1 MMNSQQ
7 RKRTYCVTSSLALAF
22 AAIAITPT
30 AVSAQEITDDNATSE
45 GGATGALAGD
55 IIVTATKKG
64 YGENVQDVAI
74 AVTAFGEA
82 QLDAKFV
89 QNLQSLSYDVPNVQL
104 EDVGTTA
111 GYANFSIRGLGI
123 NSSIPSIDPTVGVFV
138 DGVYLGINA
147 GVVFD
152 NFDIAGIEVLR
163 GPQGLLFGR
172 NVTGGAVVLR
182 TSNPSFT
189 FRASAKAS
197 IETGLKKSVSGVV
210 SGPIVEDVLAAKIAV
225 YYSDDNGW
233 FRNRFD
239 GRSFGK
245 SEDLIIRP
253 ALSLRGGENFRMD
266 IRYEHGEAKGDG
278 PAGQN
283 HALFDRD
290 SFDFSI
296 DFRGFYDNEWDQA
309 SVETNVD
316 VGLGDG
322 VITNIAGYRRYAS
335 DAASDI
341 DATPRNLFNADV
353 AIRQSQLSD
362 ELRYAGKFGAVDITT
377 GLFYFT
383 QDLRYAERRTLFGG
397 LQVVSGGGDQD
408 QSTSGIFASADW
420 HLSDAL
426 TLNLGGRYSWER
438 KSVHIA
444 QLRPGGCNVTTLIC
458 ATTFIDSESW
468 KGFTPKLGL
477 QWKPDDD
484 TQLYGLFTR
493 GFRSGG
499 YNMRNTDGGVPPGP
513 FDQET
518 QDSFELGVKKQFG
531 RNRINLA
538 TFYNRLED
546 LQREINLPGPL
557 GVSQV
562 IRNTADAT
570 IKGVEAEALF
580 FILPNLAF
588 TGQLGYVHG
597 KYRNIQFDLSGDGVI
612 NDIDAALKLP
622 RLSPWTYGAG
632 LTYDQSLGKV
642 GTMTMRVNYNH
653 RDRAAFTDNN
663 RGFMQAADMLDASVT
678 LATADNGWRFSAYAR
693 NLLNEVTIGNDT
705 QLPAAFGGAG
715 ASFSPLNRGR
725 TYGGEV
731 AVSF

>member
-1 MMNSQQ
+1 M
-7 RKRTYCVTSSLALAF
+7 KKIVLLATAVC
-22 AAIAITPT
+22 AWPT
-30 AVSAQEITDDNATSE
+30 AAHAQSE
-45 GGATGALAGD
+45 TAQTGGGATAAFDDD

-64 YGENVQDVAI
+64 QGENVQDVAI

-104 EDVGTTA
+104 EDVGTTP

-152 NFDIAGIEVLR
+152 NFDLEGIEVLR

-172 NVTGGAVVLR
+172 NVTGGAVVVR
-182 TSNPSFT
+182 TSRPSFD
-189 FRASAKAS
+189 FRASFKAS
-197 IETGLKKSVSGVV
+197 VETGLKKTVSGVV
-210 SGPIVEDVLAAKIAV
+210 SGPIVDDVIAAKLAV

-239 GRSFGK
+239 GRKFGAGK
-245 SEDLIIRP
+245 DLIIRP
-253 ALSLRGGENFRMD
+253 AISILGGDDFRMD
-266 IRYEHGEAKGDG
+266 LRYEHGKTRGDG
-278 PAGQN
+278 PPGQN
-283 HALFDRD
+283 HGLFQPGT
-290 SFDFSI
+290 FDFSI
-296 DFRGFYDNEWDQA
+296 NFPGRYDNVWDQA
-309 SVETNVD
+309 SAETNID
-316 VGLGDG
+316 IGFGDG
-322 VITNIAGYRRYAS
+322 VITNIAGYRRYRS
-335 DAASDI
+335 DATTDV
-341 DATPRNLFNADV
+341 DATPQSFFHASFGV
-353 AIRQSQLSD
+353 AQSQLSD
-362 ELRYAGKFGAVDITT
+362 ELRYAGKFGAVDVTT
-377 GLFYFT
+377 GLYYFT
-383 QDLRYAERRTLFGG
+383 QDIRYGERRELLGG
-397 LQVVSGGGDQD
+397 AQIISGGGEQD
-408 QSTSGIFASADW
+408 QTAWGIFASADW
-420 HLSDAL
+420 HFTDTL
-426 TLNLGGRYSWER
+426 TLNLGGRYSWDR
-438 KSVHIA
+438 KSVKIS
-444 QLRPGGCNVTTLIC
+444 QLRPNGCNIDTLVC
-458 ATTFIDSESW
+458 SPNFADKDSW
-468 KGFTPKLGL
+468 KGFTPKIGL
-477 QWKPDDD
+477 QWKPTDE
-484 TQLYGLFTR
+484 TQVYGLYTR

-499 YNMRNTDGGVPPGP
+499 YNMRNTDPSVPPGP
-513 FDQET
+513 FDQEI
-518 QDSFELGVKKQFG
+518 QDSFELGAKQQFG
-531 RNRINLA
+531 RNRINVA
-538 TFYNRLED
+538 GFYNRLKD

-562 IRNTADAT
+562 IRNTADAD

-612 NDIDAALKLP
+612 NDIDAALELP

-632 LTYDQSLGKV
+632 LTYDQSLGKL

-663 RGFMQAADMLDASVT
+663 RGFMQGADMLDASVT

-693 NLLNEVTIGNDT
+693 NLLDEVTIGNDT
-705 QLPAAFGGAG
+705 QLPAAFGGVG

-725 TYGGEV
+725 IYGGEV

>member
-1 MMNSQQ
+1 MMKWHSKVPT
-7 RKRTYCVTSSLALAF
+7 RPGVSILALGF
-22 AAIAITPT
+22 ATIMLAPS
-30 AVSAQEITDDNATSE
+30 VAQAQTEAPK
-45 GGATGALAGD
+45 GGATAALDQD
-55 IIVTATKKG
+55 IVVTATKKG

-89 QNLQSLSYDVPNVQL
+89 QNLQGLSYDVPNVQL
-104 EDVGTTA
+104 EDVGTTPV
-111 GYANFSIRGLGI
+111 YANFSIRGLGI

-182 TSNPSFT
+182 TSTPSFT
-189 FRASAKAS
+189 FRANAKAS
-197 IETGLKKSVSGVV
+197 IETGLKKTVSGVV
-210 SGPIVEDVLAAKIAV
+210 SGPLVEDVLAAKIAV

-245 SEDLIIRP
+245 SRDFIIRP
-253 ALSLRGGENFRMD
+253 ALSLVGGEDFRMD

-278 PAGQN
+278 PPGQN

-296 DFRGFYDNEWDQA
+296 DFPGFYDNKWDHA
-309 SVETNVD
+309 SVETNID
-316 VGLGDG
+316 VGFGDG
-322 VITNIAGYRRYAS
+322 VITNIAGYRHYRSA
-335 DAASDI
+335 AASDI
-341 DATPRNLFNADV
+341 DATPRNLFHADV
-353 AIRQSQLSD
+353 AVKQSQLSD
-362 ELRYAGKFGAVDITT
+362 ELRYAGRFGAVDITT
-377 GLFYFT
+377 GLYYFT
-383 QDLRYAERRTLFGG
+383 QDIRYAEKRTLFAG

-408 QSTSGIFASADW
+408 QTSWGLFTSADW
-420 HLSDAL
+420 HFSDTL
-426 TLNLGGRYSWER
+426 TLNVGARYSWER
-438 KSVHIA
+438 KSVDVA
-444 QLRPGGCNVTTLIC
+444 QLRPNGCNIATLVC
-458 ATTFIDSESW
+458 ANTFSDSESW
-468 KGFTPKLGL
+468 KGLTPKIGL

-484 TQLYGLFTR
+484 TQLYGLYTR

-499 YNMRNTDGGVPPGP
+499 YNLRNTDAAVAPGP

-531 RNRINLA
+531 RNRINIA
-538 TFYNRLED
+538 TFYNRLTD

-562 IRNTADAT
+562 IRNTADAD
-570 IKGVEAEALF
+570 IKGVEAEGLF
-580 FILPNLAF
+580 FLLPGLAV

-612 NDIDAALKLP
+612 NDVDKALKLP

-632 LTYDQSLGKV
+632 LTFDQPLGKL
-642 GTMTMRVNYNH
+642 GTITMRASYNH

-663 RGFMQAADMLDASVT
+663 RGFMQGADMVDASVT
-678 LATADNGWRFSAYAR
+678 LATANDRWRFSAYAR

-705 QLPAAFGGAG
+705 QLPAAFGGTG

-725 TYGGEV
+725 VYGGEV

>member
-1 MMNSQQ
+1 MMNSHR
-7 RKRTYCVTSSLALAF
+7 RKNIYGAASTAALAF
-22 AAIAITPT
+22 AAIALMP
-30 AVSAQEITDDNATSE
+30 AAAFAQETSDDSATSE

-64 YGENVQDVAI
+64 YGENVQDVPI

-104 EDVGTTA
+104 EDVGTA
-111 GYANFSIRGLGI
+111 PGYANFSIRGLGI

-182 TSNPSFT
+182 TSAPSFT
-189 FRASAKAS
+189 FRANAKAS
-197 IETGLKKSVSGVV
+197 IETGLKKTVSGVV

-239 GRSFGK
+239 GQSFGK
-245 SEDLIIRP
+245 SEDVIIRP
-253 ALSLRGGENFRMD
+253 ALSIRGGENFRMD

-278 PAGQN
+278 PPGQN

-296 DFRGFYDNEWDQA
+296 NFPGFYDNDWDMA

-316 VGLGDG
+316 VAFGDG

-335 DAASDI
+335 AGASDV
-341 DATPRNLFNADV
+341 DATPQSLFHANF

-362 ELRYAGKFGAVDITT
+362 ELRYAGKFGAVDVTT

-383 QDLRYAERRTLFGG
+383 QDLRYGEQRTLFGG

-408 QSTSGIFASADW
+408 QSTWGIFASADW

-438 KSVHIA
+438 KSVEVA
-444 QLRPGGCNVTTLIC
+444 QLRPGGCNVTTLVC
-458 ATTFIDSESW
+458 ANTFFDAESW
-468 KGFTPKLGL
+468 TGFTPKIGL
-477 QWKPDDD
+477 QWQPDDD

-518 QDSFELGVKKQFG
+518 QDSFELGAKKQFG
-531 RNRINLA
+531 RNRINVA
-538 TFYNRLED
+538 AFYNRLKD

-580 FILPNLAF
+580 FILPNLAV

-622 RLSPWTYGAG
+622 RLAPWTYGAG
-632 LTYDQSLGKV
+632 LTYDQPLDKL
-642 GTMTMRVNYNH
+642 GTMTMRVSYNH

-663 RGFMQAADMLDASVT
+663 RGFMQGSDMLDASVT

-725 TYGGEV
+725 IYGGEV